1 MSLVL
6 DVFSCSS
13 RGIPTTGLHNPS
25 PDADLVD
32 PDLIDP
38 DLVDPAP
45 GQPASSLISHMLDTY
60 KPPELIHAGAALLRR
75 DHG

>member
-1 MSLVL
+1 MNLACLLSLVL

-13 RGIPTTGLHNPS
+13 RDNLTPGQHNPT
-25 PDADLVD
+25 PD
-32 PDLIDP
+32 PGLIDP
-38 DLVDPAP
+38 AS